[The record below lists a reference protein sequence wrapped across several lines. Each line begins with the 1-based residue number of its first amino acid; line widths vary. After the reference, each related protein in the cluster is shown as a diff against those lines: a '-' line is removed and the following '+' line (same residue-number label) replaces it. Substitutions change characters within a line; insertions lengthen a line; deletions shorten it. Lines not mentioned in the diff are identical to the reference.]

1 MESTFCFSNKISFL
15 PNQVLPTEIQ
25 AESFNSQ
32 DSIYSVIKLNTPLN
46 EIYNE
51 KYFGSKR
58 SFPRHL
64 FYFNLYAFAY
74 TQNYLDID
82 LEKYSYKT
90 FPQTHIEFNFMGGIF
105 SVNSLGQLKNK
116 NQNIQILELNIKEDT
131 YFYQISISNI
141 CYIFVLQLNKKIEID
156 GNLKSSKSF
165 DIVKAFQS
173 KLLFIKNNEG
183 KYLNIKN
190 NNEKNSY
197 ILKKNMNILLDYKYH
212 FSIDLISQMLSHD
225 KILSNLYKS
234 CNENLENFY
243 YIGILTEENKTEE
256 KSKKI
261 IDMLQKSKFNLNVLI
276 FIIENDSICGQEYQ
290 VVIDK
295 EYLHKDLS
303 HKVKDLSSEVKDLSS
318 EVKEVKLKV
327 NEIDKKLDSLVL
339 MLNKNIDSS
348 KNENEKYKT
357 KISEV
362 DSRILSLENDVKQA
376 KDDILEIKGLQNGN
390 RQGGFINF
398 IYGLFGY

>member
-1 MESTFCFSNKISFL
+1 
-15 PNQVLPTEIQ
+15 
-25 AESFNSQ
+25 
-32 DSIYSVIKLNTPLN
+32 
-46 EIYNE
+46 
-51 KYFGSKR
+51 
-58 SFPRHL
+58 
-64 FYFNLYAFAY
+64 
-74 TQNYLDID
+74 
-82 LEKYSYKT
+82 
-90 FPQTHIEFNFMGGIF
+90 MGGIF

-116 NQNIQILELNIKEDT
+116 NQNIQILELNKKEDT
-131 YFYQISISNI
+131 YFYKITISNI

-197 ILKKNMNILLDYKYH
+197 ILKKNVNILLDYKYH

-303 HKVKDLSSEVKDLSS
+303 HKVKDLSSEVK
-318 EVKEVKLKV
+318 EVKLKV